1 MELSRWADGIGRA
14 RNTRYCGHDDRNSAR
29 APRSCVAGG
38 DAYDTRRSFSTW
50 AVPWIAREL
59 VKGQSKGG
67 TMIKVAGADN
77 LHKIVVINPKGGCGK
92 TTVATNLASYYA
104 LRGPPPTLLDFDPQG
119 FCLRWLDKRPKDRPA
134 IHGMQAVVGDSMQPL
149 LPKVPADSSVVIMDL
164 PAGIP
169 DTQLHN
175 YTYMADSV
183 LLPIMP
189 SEIDVFS
196 ATRFIAELLLDMQ
209 LDRREQKL
217 AIVANRVRSNT
228 RSYQALLRFLT
239 SLKIPMIAALRD
251 SQNFVQSSALG
262 IGICEMPAYRI
273 KDDLASMNSIV
284 AWLDRRRAVTLDQRH
299 AMITQTAHKR
309 AAQRGFAA
317 GDPMADWLEAE
328 QEVDAL
334 LADEASHEQNLSS
347 A

>member
-1 MELSRWADGIGRA
+1 
-14 RNTRYCGHDDRNSAR
+14 
-29 APRSCVAGG
+29 
-38 DAYDTRRSFSTW
+38 
-50 AVPWIAREL
+50 
-59 VKGQSKGG
+59 
-67 TMIKVAGADN
+67 MIRVAGADN

-92 TTVATNLASYYA
+92 TTIATNLASYYA

-119 FCLRWLDKRPKDRPA
+119 FCMRWLDKRPKDRPT
-134 IHGMQAVVGDSMQPL
+134 IHGMQAVAADSTQAL
-149 LPKVPADSSVVIMDL
+149 LPKVPADSSAAILDL

-169 DTQLHN
+169 DAQLHK
-175 YTYMADSV
+175 YTYIADSV

-228 RSYQALLRFLT
+228 KSYQALLRFLT
-239 SLKIPMIAALRD
+239 SLKIPMIATVRD
-251 SQNFVQSSALG
+251 SQNFVHSSALG
-262 IGICEMPAYRI
+262 IGVCEMPAYKI
-273 KDDLASMNSIV
+273 KDDLASMNSIG

-299 AMITQTAHKR
+299 AMITHTAHKR
-309 AAQRGFAA
+309 AALRGFAG

-334 LADEASHEQNLSS
+334 LAQADSPEQNLSS
-347 A
+347 P